1 MHLQNRFSIQ
11 GFAIWV
17 ICVAFFLYEFLLRT
31 VIGTFQAPLMSDIGL
46 NTLQFSML
54 SSTVFMLIYSIMQIP
69 AGMIITK
76 SGLKTALLLGA
87 ITCTISTF
95 GVSYATTY
103 ESAILYRVL
112 MAFGSSFGFIC
123 LLVGI
128 AQWMPLKRR
137 AMLIGVSQFV
147 GTIGPMIAGGP
158 MDAITSDMLL
168 SWRDIFLMLTM
179 VGVILTFLIFFIV
192 EDSHK
197 KFIGYAMPTSFKRL
211 QKATL
216 QIFKASQPWF
226 IAIYSGVI
234 YCALEYLAENEGR
247 TFLMLKGIGV
257 RDAAYMISY
266 SWLGYAIG
274 CPILGSLSDHIKQRK
289 SVMLLAAL
297 IGLGSI
303 ILLVYSNHHISLLAG
318 FIGIGIGASGQSIT
332 FATVAEQCEKRY
344 MALGVGVNNTL
355 IGVIAAA
362 NVFIIS
368 NALDA
373 KSLPLDIADYQDVFS
388 ILIVLAIAGAI
399 VAAFFIKETH
409 CKFVEKLA

>member
-11 GFAIWV
+11 GFAIWL

-54 SSTVFMLIYSIMQIP
+54 SSAVFMLIYSFMQIP
-69 AGMIITK
+69 AGMIVTK
-76 SGLKTALLLGA
+76 FGLKTSLLIGATACAL
-87 ITCTISTF
+87 STF
-95 GVSYATTY
+95 GFTYITTY
-103 ESAILYRVL
+103 QAAILYRIL

-128 AQWMPLKRR
+128 AQWMPLKRS
-137 AMLIGVSQFV
+137 AMLIGLSQFI

-158 MDAITSDMLL
+158 MDAITSEMMLN
-168 SWRDIFLMLTM
+168 WRDIFLALAM

-197 KFIGYAMPTSFKRL
+197 KFVGYALPTSFKKLRG
-211 QKATL
+211 ATL
-216 QIFKASQPWF
+216 QIFQASQPWF

-247 TFLMLKGIGV
+247 TFLMLKRIGV

-274 CPILGSLSDHIKQRK
+274 CPILGSISDHIKQRK

-297 IGLGSI
+297 IGLGSVT
-303 ILLVYSNHHISLLAG
+303 LLIYSNNYLSLLIG
-318 FIGIGIGASGQSIT
+318 FTGVGIGASGQSIA

-344 MALGVGVNNTL
+344 IALGVGVNNTL
-355 IGVIAAA
+355 IGIIAAI
-362 NVFIIS
+362 NVFLIS
-368 NALDA
+368 SALDA
-373 KSLPLDIADYQDVFS
+373 KTSPLEIADYQDAFG
-388 ILIVLAIAGAI
+388 ILIALAALGAI
-399 VAAFFIKETH
+399 TAGLFIKETH